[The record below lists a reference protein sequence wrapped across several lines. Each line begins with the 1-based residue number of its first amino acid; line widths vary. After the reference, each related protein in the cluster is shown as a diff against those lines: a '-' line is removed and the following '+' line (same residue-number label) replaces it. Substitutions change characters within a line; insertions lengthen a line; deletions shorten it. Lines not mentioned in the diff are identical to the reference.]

1 MYPDCGHLL
10 KAQGTLRTTVGWVP
24 RPADPISFSG
34 RDSRLRQR
42 QLGGMGVWSCPIEQT
57 PIVGTF
63 RPRHAPSS
71 NRGPTPAA
79 TPARC
84 QTGALRVLVP
94 IALLASPP
102 HGKTIQCERT
112 SQLHRRQR
120 QVLLTPEP
128 LITVLW
134 SLLPSQKME
143 EPSLSPGKFDS
154 SLTTVRV
161 RVRFVDAAECRE
173 GEWRAD
179 ATEILLALQKSIS
192 SVTGSAKIGTPDR
205 LNSSYT
211 EYFVE
216 IIANKPVEM
225 LAVSPELLVISQD
238 NQLTLRVDAI
248 QRLEG
253 DTQPTQINPSGVL
266 PPAPP
271 LVATA
276 IGELNAADRARP
288 RVREPTQQEIEWLK
302 KQLSTRPGYTQ
313 FDANHN
319 KVLQNVEHVRYW
331 RFAAYFSR
339 VFHKQTWPQEIS
351 SPSKG
356 ISKGAIEKALNMSR
370 SALLD
375 ATQMIEIIDRYTA
388 ERDDNYCEEVENE
401 ISISNED
408 VPKAA
413 TLKAF
418 QNGIVITL
426 LRLLRLK
433 NSVV

>member
-1 MYPDCGHLL
+1 M
-10 KAQGTLRTTVGWVP
+10 Q
-24 RPADPISFSG
+24 
-34 RDSRLRQR
+34 
-42 QLGGMGVWSCPIEQT
+42 
-57 PIVGTF
+57 
-63 RPRHAPSS
+63 
-71 NRGPTPAA
+71 
-79 TPARC
+79 
-84 QTGALRVLVP
+84 
-94 IALLASPP
+94 
-102 HGKTIQCERT
+102 
-112 SQLHRRQR
+112 
-120 QVLLTPEP
+120 
-128 LITVLW
+128 
-134 SLLPSQKME
+134 
-143 EPSLSPGKFDS
+143 
-154 SLTTVRV
+154 RV

-319 KVLQNVEHVRYW
+319 KVLQNVEH
-331 RFAAYFSR
+331 
-339 VFHKQTWPQEIS
+339 EIS

-401 ISISNED
+401 IKWDRNHFTEA
-408 VPKAA
+408 VA
-413 TLKAF
+413 T
-418 QNGIVITL
+418 QE
-426 LRLLRLK
+426 
-433 NSVV
+433 

>member
-1 MYPDCGHLL
+1 M
-10 KAQGTLRTTVGWVP
+10 Q
-24 RPADPISFSG
+24 
-34 RDSRLRQR
+34 
-42 QLGGMGVWSCPIEQT
+42 
-57 PIVGTF
+57 
-63 RPRHAPSS
+63 
-71 NRGPTPAA
+71 
-79 TPARC
+79 
-84 QTGALRVLVP
+84 
-94 IALLASPP
+94 
-102 HGKTIQCERT
+102 
-112 SQLHRRQR
+112 
-120 QVLLTPEP
+120 
-128 LITVLW
+128 
-134 SLLPSQKME
+134 
-143 EPSLSPGKFDS
+143 
-154 SLTTVRV
+154 RV

-238 NQLTLRVDAI
+238 NQLTLRVDAV
-248 QRLEG
+248 RLSIFSVSKV
-253 DTQPTQINPSGVL
+253 TLNQHKLILPGVL